1 MNGRKS
7 GEKKDQAF
15 RIMEALSG
23 VDAALLER
31 SEKTC
36 DSAAELRPGDAGK
49 AGKPDGGMRIYR
61 FVHRHGRACA
71 ACLCLALLG
80 AAFWGLTFGPY
91 GSGQDKAAD
100 YSETAATGMKT
111 ESMAEAAPQT
121 PEEGAANGIGT
132 EEAAEEGIKPEAT
145 KPETETKKTEL
156 AEDGVSRD
164 TQCVTEALTED
175 QAELESE
182 QTYNSG
188 ISASKQEQLEEENSQ
203 KLTFNESVELLFQ
216 YIYPDIY
223 DSLLSSCTVYYSAD
237 EGGQY
242 TSIVSYPSY
251 EFEYNGGTLQIF
263 CRGETIDGKYFIFA
277 FLSWNHELDDEGE
290 RVYTH
295 ANYWTSFAVNRVT
308 KEIIMERTEIVNE
321 EEDLAQ
327 IIYSEEYREIVGDN
341 FSNVIQKESYD

>member
-36 DSAAELRPGDAGK
+36 DCAAELRPGDAGK

-156 AEDGVSRD
+156 AEDGVSGD
-164 TQCVTEALTED
+164 TQCVTEALIED
-175 QAELESE
+175 QSGLKSE
-182 QTYNSG
+182 QTVNSG
-188 ISASKQEQLEEENSQ
+188 ISASKQEQLEEEISWEEAYDMEALGEHIPVTLPEGYEPSVALCGTTVEGEN
-203 KLTFNESVELLFQ
+203 KLILTWSNGEKTFRLC
-216 YIYPDIY
+216 
-223 DSLLSSCTVYYSAD
+223 LSGGGMIAGLRSEAD
-237 EGGQY
+237 EAINAAEENWKDKLPEPGEDGFIAFGLLLEDGVQAEY
-242 TSIVSYPSY
+242 QGYLSKEEICALFDSI
-251 EFEYNGGTLQIF
+251 Q
-263 CRGETIDGKYFIFA
+263 
-277 FLSWNHELDDEGE
+277 
-290 RVYTH
+290 
-295 ANYWTSFAVNRVT
+295 
-308 KEIIMERTEIVNE
+308 
-321 EEDLAQ
+321 
-327 IIYSEEYREIVGDN
+327 
-341 FSNVIQKESYD
+341 